1 MLSVSTGAAKGAADI
16 ILTEEGISTI
26 ITAIVNSRK
35 IFRRLETYVI
45 YRIACSL
52 FISLFFF
59 FAIVILNLEMPTWT
73 IVILSL
79 FNDLSAMALGLDKV
93 PILDL
98 LPICGCSCCS
108 AHPTLIAAAP

>member
-1 MLSVSTGAAKGAADI
+1 MLADAAGDGVNDAPALKKANVGIAVAGATGAAKAAADI

-26 ITAIVNSRK
+26 ITAIVKSRK

-59 FAIVILNLEMPTWT
+59 FAIVILDLEMPTWT
-73 IVILSL
+73 VVIVSL
-79 FNDLSAMALGLDKV
+79 FNDVSAMALGLDKV
-93 PILDL
+93 
-98 LPICGCSCCS
+98 
-108 AHPTLIAAAP
+108 A